1 MIDSIRE
8 QDAHFL
14 PLPIEELELGW
25 KLIGK
30 GAGNGLLS
38 LLSRPALGTS
48 LCLHPSLMEIGY
60 SCQACI
66 IAASRCAR
74 EGAVKLQNWASPW
87 IARKVYRRTNY
98 QGHLHPQP
106 PQSGKQRE
114 EQKCAKATGFCMTE
128 GVFELMQAV
137 EIDTRARCPC
147 PK

>member
-66 IAASRCAR
+66 IAASRCAS

-98 QGHLHPQP
+98 QGHLHPP
-106 PQSGKQRE
+106 TPSEWGAERR
-114 EQKCAKATGFCMTE
+114 AKMCKSHRILYDRGGSLT
-128 GVFELMQAV
+128 
-137 EIDTRARCPC
+137 
-147 PK
+147 

>member
-87 IARKVYRRTNY
+87 IARKVYRRTNC
-98 QGHLHPQP
+98 QGHLHPHPLGVGSRENKNVQKP
-106 PQSGKQRE
+106 PD
-114 EQKCAKATGFCMTE
+114 F
-128 GVFELMQAV
+128 V
-137 EIDTRARCPC
+137 
-147 PK
+147 